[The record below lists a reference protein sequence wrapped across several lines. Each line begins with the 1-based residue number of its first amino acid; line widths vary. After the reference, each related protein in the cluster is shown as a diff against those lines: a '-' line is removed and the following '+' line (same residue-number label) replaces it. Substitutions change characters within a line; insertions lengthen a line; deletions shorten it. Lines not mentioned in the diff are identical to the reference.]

1 MVMEKY
7 TDKKEIAQSK
17 TMLGADG
24 LGMKTTKETD
34 SSLSSD
40 GFDLEQMREQLGI
53 LKQKL
58 DKQTIVTDRLI
69 HQAMKQQMS
78 WITKYCWF
86 AACILFP
93 GICISLWEMKDLWG
107 MSIYSYLL
115 LIIFTGCCI
124 GLDILINRMKSE
136 DWENDNLVQTAVKL
150 AKMKRIRKNQTTIQ
164 MSLLIPVL
172 GIIGYDVYTAGVI
185 PAEELEY
192 LGFSVLAGLLVGGT
206 IGLRI
211 LAKMQH
217 TNDDV
222 IEQIEEL
229 TKE

>member
-1 MVMEKY
+1 MEKY
-7 TDKKEIAQSK
+7 NDKEKNMQSK
-17 TMLGADG
+17 AMTETDG
-24 LGMKTTKETD
+24 LLANEDLLK
-34 SSLSSD
+34 SD
-40 GFDLEQMREQLGI
+40 AFDLEQMREQLGI

-69 HQAMKQQMS
+69 HQAMKQKMS

-115 LIIFTGCCI
+115 LVIFTGCCI

-136 DWENDNLVQTAVKL
+136 DWENANLVQTAVKL
-150 AKMKRIRKNQTTIQ
+150 AKMKRIRKKQTTIQ
-164 MSLLIPVL
+164 MSLLVPVL

-185 PAEELEY
+185 PVAQLEY
-192 LGFSVLAGLLVGGT
+192 LGFSALAGLLVGGA

-217 TNDDV
+217 TNDD
-222 IEQIEEL
+222 IIQQIEEL